1 MKNAMR
7 SRLGFTLIELLV
19 VVLIIGILAAVALP
33 QYQVA
38 VEKARLAE
46 ALVNGQKLMEAQ
58 RLRHLATDA
67 WDGDSKDKLDIDLSG
82 GEWDDVGERY
92 VTKYFYYYIGDG
104 DFVQVYRADNCT
116 VDSCPSANQPYS
128 LFFGSDYVYDPE
140 KGCHHRNTDIGK
152 KICKSLVSQGFV
164 YNQ

>member
-1 MKNAMR
+1 MR

-58 RLRHLATDA
+58 RLRHLATDV

-82 GEWDDVGERY
+82 GEWDEDGIY
-92 VTKYFYYYIGDG
+92 YTKYFYYYIGDG
-104 DFVQVYRADNCT
+104 DYVGVYRADNCS
-116 VDSCPSANQPYS
+116 VDSPCLAVNAHYS
-128 LFFGSDYVYDPE
+128 LFFASDHDAYGSE
-140 KGCHHRNTDIGK
+140 KDCHHRNTDIGK

-164 YNQ
+164 YKK